1 MKILIHC
8 MYYPPEVGGL
18 ESHVAG
24 LAEGLADRG
33 VEVRVMT
40 SQSRPELPVEET
52 ASGVRI
58 RRIPLPSR
66 TASGWARYA
75 VASIPETRRWGR
87 SADLIHAQ
95 SFASILPAGIAARS
109 GKRPW
114 VASLHTSHFL
124 ILARSRAWTPLLS
137 RLVHWPDH
145 VFAASEEIGDVA
157 ENLGRGRRV
166 EALTNGVDTA
176 RFRPS
181 GERTPSA
188 PPTIVV
194 PRRLVPKNGVEYLV
208 RALPEIRR
216 HLPDVRV
223 RLIGD
228 GPERGRLEMLAKE
241 LQIEESIEFLGT
253 RAHGEM
259 PTLLSSGDVAVFP
272 SLMEATSVAAL
283 EAMACEI
290 PVVATAVGGLRE
302 IVCADVG
309 ALVPP
314 GDPGALARAVVDL
327 LRDGC
332 LAEKGRLA
340 RKRVTA
346 RWSNNR
352 LVERHLE
359 VYQDLLGG
367 RPVREAARADRRR

>member
-8 MYYPPEVGGL
+8 VYYHPEVGGL

-24 LAEGLADRG
+24 LAQGLAERG
-33 VEVRVMT
+33 VEVRVVT
-40 SQSRPELPVEET
+40 SRSRPELPSQEV

-66 TASGWARYA
+66 TANGWARYA
-75 VASIPETRRWGR
+75 VASIPETRRWAR

-95 SFASILPAGIAARS
+95 SFASVLPAGVAAHSER
-109 GKRPW
+109 RPW
-114 VASLHTSHFL
+114 VASFHTSHFL
-124 ILARSRAWTPLLS
+124 IWARRRAWAPLLS
-137 RLVHWPDH
+137 RLVRWPDH
-145 VFAASEEIGDVA
+145 AFAASEEIREVA
-157 ENLGRGRRV
+157 ENLGRGRPV

-181 GERTPSA
+181 GERRRNGG
-188 PPTIVV
+188 PTLVV

-216 HLPDVRV
+216 LVPGVRA

-228 GPERGRLEMLAKE
+228 GPERGRLEMLARE
-241 LQIEESIEFLGT
+241 LQVEESIEFVGA
-253 RAHGEM
+253 RPHGEM
-259 PTLLSSGDVAVFP
+259 PELLSSGDIAVFP

-283 EAMACEI
+283 EAMACQV
-290 PVVATAVGGLRE
+290 PVVATAVGGLAE
-302 IVCADVG
+302 IVSADVG

-314 GDPGALARAVVDL
+314 KDPAALARAVVEL
-327 LRDGC
+327 LRDGR
-332 LAEKGRLA
+332 LRDKGRLA
-340 RKRVTA
+340 RERVAT
-346 RWSNNR
+346 RWSNDR

-359 VYQDLLGG
+359 VYRDLLAG
-367 RPVREAARADRRR
+367 RPVGEASQAAGGQ